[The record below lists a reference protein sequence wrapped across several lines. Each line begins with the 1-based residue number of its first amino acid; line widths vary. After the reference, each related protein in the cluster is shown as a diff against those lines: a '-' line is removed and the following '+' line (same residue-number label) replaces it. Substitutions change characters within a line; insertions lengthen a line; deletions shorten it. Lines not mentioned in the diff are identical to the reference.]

1 MKKEAPVF
9 YLEKTT
15 FVINGVITIGG
26 NQRLF
31 VDGIEIMPEKSQ
43 KLYNHS
49 PDGFS
54 WGYGGSGPAQSA
66 LAICLAIFKNRHVAE
81 VLYQSFKET
90 FVSRW
95 QPVGAP
101 FQKEIDITDFLIDH
115 RGPLQVALER
125 EQNDQQWL
133 EPETEEIMFSMV
145 NDLVDEKRRDL
156 AVQSV
161 RVEQVQ
167 SLRFWQIG
175 DLVTIVHPSEE
186 GVKALV
192 YEVYDRPEDTYGIS
206 LLAED
211 GRNLGGWGPETWK
224 FLEFNQSTDLAYSFE
239 NVGKLNR
246 DYQKGLFT
254 PYFGRF

>member
-15 FVINGVITIGG
+15 FVINGVSTIGG

-31 VDGIEIMPEKSQ
+31 VDGVEILPEKSQ

-54 WGYGGSGPAQSA
+54 WGYSGSGPAQSA
-66 LAICLAIFKNRHVAE
+66 LAICLAIFKNQYVAE

-101 FQKEIDITDFLIDH
+101 FLKEIDITDFLIDH
-115 RGPLQVALER
+115 RDRLQDALDR
-125 EQNDQQWL
+125 ELNDSGWK
-133 EPETEEIMFSMV
+133 EPEEEEIMLSKRISSAE
-145 NDLVDEKRRDL
+145 EKRSGTP
-156 AVQSV
+156 AHPVKV
-161 RVEQVQ
+161 GEVV
-167 SLRFWQIG
+167 SLRFWQVG
-175 DLVTIVHPSEE
+175 DLVIITHPSEE
-186 GVKALV
+186 GVKAIV
-192 YEVYDRPEDTYGIS
+192 YEVYNRPDDTYGIS
-206 LLAED
+206 LIAED
-211 GRNLGGWGPETWK
+211 GRNLGGWEPETWK
-224 FLEFNQSTDLAYSFE
+224 FLEFNQATDLAYIFE

-246 DYQKGLFT
+246 DFQKGLFT
-254 PYFGRF
+254 PYFGR